1 MIEVN
6 SICKYYGDFPAVTDV
21 SFTIENYGVY
31 GFLGPNGAGK
41 STTMNILTGC
51 LSADS
56 GTVRIDGNDI
66 LEKPE
71 LARAKVGYLPETPP
85 IYMDMTPVEYLRFV
99 AGAKGVDKR
108 QIKEQTD
115 SAIELT
121 GLKEYKNKLIGYLS
135 KGYKQRV
142 GIAQALVGDPYLI
155 ILDEPTVGLDPKQ
168 ISDIRDLITSLGKDH
183 VVLFSS
189 HILSDVQAVC
199 SHVMIIAGG
208 RLIADNSIGEIEKM
222 LKNKPVL
229 KISFHGGK
237 VEADSVIETLNA
249 SLDIRALYADIDTDI
264 VRYEIGLENTEG
276 ICEKLFFAAA
286 SKGIP
291 IVEMYFDVPTLEDAF
306 IELTKGHERH
316 LSR

>member
-222 LKNKPVL
+222 LKDKPVL

-237 VEADSVIETLNA
+237 AKADSVIETLNT

-264 VRYEIGLENTEG
+264 VRYEIGIENTEG
-276 ICEKLFFAAA
+276 VCEKLFFAAA

-316 LSR
+316 FDR

>member
-6 SICKYYGDFPAVTDV
+6 SICKYYGDFPAVTDM

-85 IYMDMTPVEYLRFV
+85 LYMDMTPVEYLRFV

-108 QIKEQTD
+108 QIEEQID
-115 SAIELT
+115 SVIELT
-121 GLKEYKNKLIGYLS
+121 GLKKYKNKLIGYLS

-155 ILDEPTVGLDPKQ
+155 ILDEPTVGLDPQQ
-168 ISDIRDLITSLGKDH
+168 ISDIRNLITSLGQDH

-208 RLIADNSIGEIEKM
+208 RLIADNTIGGIEKM
-222 LKNKPVL
+222 LKDKPVL

-237 VEADSVIETLNA
+237 AEAGSVIETLNLN
-249 SLDIRALYADIDTDI
+249 LDIRTLYADSDTDI

>member
-6 SICKYYGDFPAVTDV
+6 SICKYYGGFPAVTDV

-71 LARAKVGYLPETPP
+71 LAQAKVGYLPETPP
-85 IYMDMTPVEYLRFV
+85 LYMDMTPVEYLRFV

-168 ISDIRDLITSLGKDH
+168 ISDIRDLINSLGKDH

-208 RLIADNSIGEIEKM
+208 RLIADNTIGEIEKM
-222 LKNKPVL
+222 LKDKPVL

-237 VEADSVIETLNA
+237 TEADSVIETLNMN
-249 SLDIRALYADIDTDI
+249 SDIRALHADTYTNI

-286 SKGIP
+286 LKGIP
-291 IVEMYFDVPTLEDAF
+291 IVEMYFDAPTLEDAF
-306 IELTKGHERH
+306 IELTKGYERH
-316 LSR
+316 FNR